1 MKRYV
6 PIAVVLLF
14 LIPWISRMPVQQ
26 VQAQKPARP
35 AKPAPANKMSS
46 AECLACHS
54 TPELTKE
61 VNGKQVSVHVKE
73 TDLQA
78 SVHQILDCADCHT
91 DIKSYPHEPAP
102 SKVACAQC
110 HSTTHDDYNNGLHAK
125 AVQNG
130 STKAA
135 SCLDCHGNG
144 HTILASS
151 DPQSRTYRTNIPQTC
166 GSCHGQKFVMEGTGR
181 SAQTFFS
188 YQESVHGRAVAAG
201 SMKAAVCTD
210 CHKSHDI
217 RAPSDPQS
225 AIFKFNVPQ
234 TCGQCHAGPAQQF
247 KESIHGQAI
256 ARGNWQSPVCTD
268 CHGIHAI
275 KPHIDPN
282 SSVAALSLA
291 KTTCANCHG
300 GVKLSQEFGIA
311 GGRVSSYLDSYHGM
325 ASKLGSIIV
334 ANCASCHGVHN
345 IFPSSDPRSMINK
358 ANLAQ
363 TCGQCHPGA
372 GENFTQG
379 KVHFDLGVSADI
391 GTNATRWVRGIY
403 LVLITVVIGFMVL
416 HNGLIWRKKALAR
429 RHAQRQSVVRMNANQ
444 RLQHFLLL
452 TSFGVLVLTGFALAY
467 PDSWLGWLL
476 GPNEAI
482 RRIGH
487 RMAAVVLLVV
497 GFYHIG
503 YMLLT
508 GEGRQGIKDF
518 WPKKQDAL
526 DIAQN
531 LRYYLGRSQSHPKF
545 GRFGYTEKMEY
556 WALVWGTIIM
566 GLTGLMAWF
575 KISVFG
581 FLPRWAI
588 DIALAIHLYEAI
600 LATLAIIVW
609 HFYQVIF
616 DPDVYP
622 LNWAWLDGR
631 MPVEQ
636 FKEEHPLAYE
646 QMMEAARAEEAQQK
660 AGSSPETAPQEGDE
674 GGGIS
679 PTSLPG
685 D

>member
-6 PIAVVLLF
+6 QIAVVLLF
-14 LIPWISRMPVQQ
+14 SISAIILLSGQTAQASKPPEKQQ
-26 VQAQKPARP
+26 A
-35 AKPAPANKMSS
+35 PAPKMSN

-54 TPELTKE
+54 NPELTKE
-61 VNGKQVSVHVKE
+61 VSGKQISVQVKE
-73 TDLQA
+73 DILH
-78 SVHQILDCADCHT
+78 SSIHQTLDCADCHT
-91 DIKSYPHEPAP
+91 SIKGYPHEPAP
-102 SKVACAQC
+102 TKVACAEC
-110 HSTTHDDYNNGLHAK
+110 HAATHDDYTKGLHAK

-135 SCLDCHGNG
+135 SCLDCHGHG
-144 HTILASS
+144 HAILPSS
-151 DPQSRTYRTNIPQTC
+151 DPKSRTFRTNIPQTC

-188 YQESVHGRAVAAG
+188 YQESVHGRAVASG

-217 RAPSDPQS
+217 RPPSDPQS

-234 TCGQCHAGPAQQF
+234 TCSQCHAGPAQQF
-247 KESIHGQAI
+247 KDSIHGQAI
-256 ARGNWQSPVCTD
+256 ARGNWQAPVCTD

-282 SSVAALSLA
+282 SSVATQALA

-311 GGRVSSYLDSYHGM
+311 SGRVSSYLDSYHGM
-325 ASKLGSIIV
+325 ASKLGSKIV

-345 IFPSSDPRSMINK
+345 IFPSSDARSMIHK
-358 ANLAQ
+358 TNLVQ

-372 GENFTQG
+372 SENFTQG
-379 KVHFDLGVSADI
+379 KVHLDLAASADM
-391 GTNATRWVRGIY
+391 GSRGTRWVRGIY
-403 LVLITVVIGFMVL
+403 LTLIIGIIGFML
-416 HNGLIWRKKALAR
+416 FHNGLIWRKKALAR
-429 RHAQRQSVVRMNANQ
+429 RQAQHRSVMRMNTNQ
-444 RLQHFLLL
+444 RIQHLLLL
-452 TSFGVLVLTGFALAY
+452 TSFAVLVLTGFALAY

-476 GPNEAI
+476 GSKEVI

-487 RMAAVVLLVV
+487 RVAAVVLLLV
-497 GFYHIG
+497 GVYHVG

-508 GEGRQGIKDF
+508 REGRQGLKDF

-526 DIAQN
+526 DIVQN
-531 LRYYLGRSQSHPKF
+531 LRYYLGQSQHAPSF
-545 GRFGYTEKMEY
+545 GRFSYAEKMEY

-566 GLTGLMAWF
+566 GMTGLMAWF
-575 KISVFG
+575 KISIFG

-622 LNWAWLDGR
+622 INWAWLDGR
-631 MPVEQ
+631 MSVEQ

-646 QMMEAARAEEAQQK
+646 QMMAAARAEEAQQNVPSSSETPK
-660 AGSSPETAPQEGDE
+660 QEGPGGTGLSPAGS
-674 GGGIS
+674 
-679 PTSLPG
+679 PG